1 MMYKMCSQM
10 SRNSTIVLGIDPG
23 YGRMGYAV
31 LRCAGSDVELI
42 VCGCI
47 ETPKTELHEKRLS
60 QIANEVRGLFDKHR
74 PDRLAIEK
82 LLFTKNQTTG
92 IGVAE
97 SRGVVLAIAG
107 AFNVGVVELGPKQV
121 KQAVTGYGASDK
133 KGVQEMVK
141 RILKLRTVP
150 KPDDAADAC
159 AVALAGS
166 LL

>member
-1 MMYKMCSQM
+1 MIYKMCSQM
-10 SRNSTIVLGIDPG
+10 SRKIVLGIDPG

-31 LRCAGSDVELI
+31 LSCLGQDAKLV

-47 ETPKTELHEKRLS
+47 ETPKTELHERRLS
-60 QIANEVRGLFDKHR
+60 QIANEVRALFDEYK
-74 PDRLAIEK
+74 PSRLAIEK

-107 AFNVGVVELGPKQV
+107 AFEVEVVELGPKQV

-133 KGVQEMVK
+133 QGVQDMVK
-141 RILKLRTVP
+141 RILELDEVP

-166 LL
+166 LI